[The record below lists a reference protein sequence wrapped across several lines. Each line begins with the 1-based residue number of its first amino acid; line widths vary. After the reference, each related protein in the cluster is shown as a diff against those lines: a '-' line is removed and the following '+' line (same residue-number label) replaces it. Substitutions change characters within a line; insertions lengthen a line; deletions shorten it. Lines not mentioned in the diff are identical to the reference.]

1 MLVPR
6 ERVEAD
12 GGYRGDERVSD
23 PQDSANLQQTFM
35 KNAARARHETVNRR
49 FKQFECMKSFRHN
62 KDLHVHFFDA
72 VATITQIGIENG
84 EPPYGVIYE
93 RPHLF

>member
-12 GGYRGDERVSD
+12 GGYRGDIRISD
-23 PQDSANLQQTFM
+23 PDDSANLRETLM
-35 KNAARARHETVNRR
+35 KNAARSQHETVNRR
-49 FKQFECMKSFRHN
+49 FKQFECLKSFRHEKN
-62 KDLHVHFFDA
+62 LHVHLFDA
-72 VATITQIGIENG
+72 IATITQIGIENG
-84 EPPYGVIYE
+84 EPPYGVIYK